1 MSNMNKPKTYEY
13 ITQSISVLRY
23 RGGSLRSLKP
33 LITFEEKLDSRY
45 FAGF

>member
-13 ITQSISVLRY
+13 TTQSISVLRY
-23 RGGSLRSLKP
+23 KGESLRSLKA
-33 LITFEEKLDSRY
+33 LITFEEKLLSRY